1 MTDNFVFHIDVN
13 SAFLSWEASRRVANG
28 EPDIRLIPAV
38 VGGDPK
44 SRRGIVVAGSIPAK
58 QYWIKT
64 GEPMAMALQ
73 KCPDLVV
80 VPSDFDLYVRCS
92 KAFKCIC
99 KEYTPAMESFS
110 IDEVFLDMSGMS
122 HIYPDL
128 IATAYEIKNR
138 IRDELGFTVNV
149 GIGNNKL
156 LAKMASDF
164 EKPDKVHTLYTEE
177 IPEKMWPLPV
187 GDLFTCGKS
196 SAAKLCSHGI
206 RTIGDLANTSIK
218 ELTSLFGEKHAEH
231 LHSFANGID
240 ESIVTEERE
249 DAKGYSA
256 ETTVDDDLD
265 TLDAIKHMLLAQADV
280 VCARLRADGAKC
292 QCVGVTY
299 RNLDF
304 ETKSHQC
311 KLIDS
316 TDLTDVIYDTACKLI
331 EECWKGEPLRLIGLS
346 LTDVDR
352 DTYEQMSLLFDE
364 KKERLKKLDSAL
376 DNIRT
381 RFGNESV
388 QRASIKD
395 ISGKINRKH
404 KAEQKTTE
412 KGTD

>member
-1 MTDNFVFHIDVN
+1 MLNNYVFHIDVN
-13 SAFLSWEASRRVANG
+13 SAFLSWEASRRVQRG
-28 EPDIRLIPAV
+28 ESDIRLIPAV
-38 VGGDPK
+38 VGGNPK

-58 QYWIKT
+58 KHGIKT
-64 GEPMAMALQ
+64 GEPMAMAMQ
-73 KCPDLVV
+73 KCPGLLVV
-80 VPSDFDLYVRCS
+80 PADFDLYVKCS
-92 KAFKCIC
+92 KAFKSIC

-110 IDEVFLDMSGMS
+110 IDEVFLDMSGME

-128 IATAYEIKNR
+128 LATAYEIKNR

-187 GDLFTCGKS
+187 NDLFTCGKS
-196 SAAKLCSHGI
+196 SAAKLTSYGI
-206 RTIGDLANTSIK
+206 RTIGDLASTSLK
-218 ELTSLFGEKHAEH
+218 ELISMFGEKHGEH
-231 LHSFANGID
+231 LHNFANGID

-265 TLDAIKHMLLAQADV
+265 SMEAIKHMLLAQADV
-280 VCARLRADGAKC
+280 VCARLRNDDAKC
-292 QCVGVTY
+292 KCVGVTY

-304 ETKSHQC
+304 KTKSHQC
-311 KLIDS
+311 KLDTP
-316 TDLTDVIYDTACKLI
+316 TDVTDVIYATACRLI
-331 EECWKGEPLRLIGLS
+331 EECWHGEPLRLIGLS

-352 DTYEQMSLLFDE
+352 DGFEQMSLLVDE
-364 KKERLKKLDSAL
+364 KKERLKKLDSTL
-376 DNIRT
+376 DSIRT
-381 RFGNESV
+381 RYGDDSV

-404 KAEQKTTE
+404 KAEQNIMK
-412 KGTD
+412 